1 MTGIAIFFN
10 ACLSSDIWR
19 YHKIRNIWGNFGS
32 IKEIKLVAELCFF
45 LGGVFILLYVPSWQF
60 LIVISMLMTTE
71 DHFLIQLWKKFNYS
85 GEVEEEFLFAVE
97 YHKNSNLGK
106 SSFYTLTINL
116 FYDM

>member
-1 MTGIAIFFN
+1 
-10 ACLSSDIWR
+10 
-19 YHKIRNIWGNFGS
+19 
-32 IKEIKLVAELCFF
+32 
-45 LGGVFILLYVPSWQF
+45 
-60 LIVISMLMTTE
+60 MLMTTE